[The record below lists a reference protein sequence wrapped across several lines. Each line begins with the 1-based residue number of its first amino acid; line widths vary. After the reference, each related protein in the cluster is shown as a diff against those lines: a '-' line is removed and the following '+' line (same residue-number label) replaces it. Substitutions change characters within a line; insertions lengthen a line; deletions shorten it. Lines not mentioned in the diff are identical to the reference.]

1 MIKVYILSMFHVL
14 DLTHSNH
21 SFKLELRD
29 LSLISIERL
38 HASSHSKKYLI
49 VAACKIMRLL

>member
-1 MIKVYILSMFHVL
+1 MIKVYILSMFHVP

-29 LSLISIERL
+29 LSLSLIERL
-38 HASSHSKKYLI
+38 YTSSHCKIYLI
-49 VAACKIMRLL
+49 VATCKIMILS

>member
-1 MIKVYILSMFHVL
+1 MFHVP

-29 LSLISIERL
+29 LYLSLIEHLYTSY
-38 HASSHSKKYLI
+38 HSKIYLN
-49 VAACKIMRLL
+49 VVACKIMRLL